1 MAVMKTAVDT
11 AAHAPQGQPEPV
23 TSLKRTAIRGQYLT
37 VKKFFFA
44 EAMETKPKTDASP

>member
-1 MAVMKTAVDT
+1 MAVMKTAVGT
-11 AAHAPQGQPEPV
+11 AAHALEGQPE
-23 TSLKRTAIRGQYLT
+23 SASFKRTAIRGQYLT